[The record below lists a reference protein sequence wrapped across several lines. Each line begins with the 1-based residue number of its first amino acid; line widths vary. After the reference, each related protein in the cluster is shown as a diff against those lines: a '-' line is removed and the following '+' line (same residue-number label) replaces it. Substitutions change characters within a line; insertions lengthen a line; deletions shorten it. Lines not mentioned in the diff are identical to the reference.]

1 MMMQRLIVGL
11 LALNIVYFVWA
22 SSVGNTSYKEPEVT
36 LEGVP
41 GLKLLTSSEKDLYKN
56 KNSNRESSCYTL
68 GPFNSEK
75 SARLVAKK
83 ISDFGL
89 AVNIRKQKTMITL
102 NYMVYL
108 KAFPS
113 REEAEKVIKD
123 MSKHKIEEYSIVE
136 SGPYKNA
143 IAVGSFDD
151 LDKARRHSEYVRF
164 LGYDARYTE
173 QRKRKEVFWLDY
185 DELFGSNVA
194 VIKWVKSIDPKA
206 SVQKIPKACEF

>member
-1 MMMQRLIVGL
+1 MKLRLILGL
-11 LALNIVYFVWA
+11 VVLNIVYFIWA
-22 SSVGNTSYKEPEVT
+22 STLGNANYNKPEIT
-36 LEGVP
+36 LEGIP
-41 GLKLLTSSEKDLYKN
+41 GLKLLASSEKDLYKN
-56 KNSNRESSCYTL
+56 KNSNRQSSCYTL

-89 AVNIRKQKTMITL
+89 AVNVRKQKTMITL

-113 REEAEKVIKD
+113 REAAEEVIKD
-123 MSKHKIEEYSIVE
+123 MGRHKIEEYSIVE

-164 LGYDARYTE
+164 LGYDAKYTE

-194 VIKWVKSIDPKA
+194 VIKWAKSIDPKA